1 MSGVEM
7 SRIRFRASRVEKAEA
22 AASVDLGREK
32 AEVVKALML
41 GVDEPRSTPA
51 GEFKALQVLSNAGGL
66 MPPYDPE
73 ILIKWYELSA
83 ALRPNIDAYATSIDS
98 YGHRFVPAVDLE
110 AEDVDTQVAD
120 ILYARKMAESGGVEI
135 GPDDFDPTPEEVQA
149 EKARLRIL
157 ARRERNRLTSF
168 FQGCGGTK
176 SFIRLRR
183 LTRTDLEVTGNAY
196 WEVLRNRANA
206 IARFEHIPSYL
217 TRLLPLSE
225 DAVDVPEFERV
236 TPVDFEEV
244 RTRRKVRR
252 YVELEEATQV
262 ATFFKEFGDTRL
274 MSSRSGVFYRT
285 PADMAAAE
293 GDVRPA
299 TEIIHFKI
307 DWPNSPYGVP
317 RWVGA
322 YPEVA
327 GSRAA
332 SEVNYLYF
340 DNKSVPPLAMLV
352 SGGRL
357 KAGVA
362 DRIQNYIEEKLKGR
376 ANFNKIMLVEA
387 ESDGKTG
394 AQARIE
400 LKSLNDVNQKDGL
413 FQGYDERNLDKI
425 GAQFRVPR
433 LLRGDTRDF
442 NRATAEAAMRLTE
455 EQVFGPEREDFD
467 WLINVRLFP
476 AMGIRFWR
484 FQSLTPVTKDP
495 ERLGKLIALLAGAGV
510 ILPKEGRRLA
520 ADVFNA
526 DLPDIKEPWASRP
539 IAFTLAGIQ
548 TGGSADGS
556 PTAKAGGD
564 RLLEEAKNLL
574 ALSERLRS
582 EQEALQERRMKMA
595 REMVGAGEPDM
606 ILSIPKDEWDAWIL
620 PTRDVA

>member
-1 MSGVEM
+1 MGNGT
-7 SRIRFRASRVEKAEA
+7 RRTAQ
-22 AASVDLGREK
+22 VDLGGSDDLGRTRS
-32 AEVVKALML
+32 EVVKALML
-41 GVDEPRSTPA
+41 GVDEARSTPA

-66 MPPYDPE
+66 LPPYDPE

-98 YGHRFVPAVDLE
+98 YGHRFVPAVDLD

-120 ILYARKMAESGGVEI
+120 ILYARAMAASGGVELR
-135 GPDDFDPTPEEVQA
+135 PDDFEPTAEEVAA
-149 EKARLRIL
+149 EKARLKVL
-157 ARRERNRLTSF
+157 ARRERNRLVSF

-176 SFIRLRR
+176 SFVRLRR
-183 LTRTDLEVTGNAY
+183 QTRTDLEVTGNAY
-196 WEVLRNRANA
+196 WEVLRNRAGA
-206 IARFEHIPSYL
+206 IARFEYVPSYL

-225 DAVDVPEFERV
+225 EATDVPEFERV
-236 TPVDFEEV
+236 TPVDYEEV
-244 RTRRKVRR
+244 TTRRKVRR
-252 YVELEEATQV
+252 YVQLEEATQV

-274 MSSRSGVFYRT
+274 MSSRSGRYYAT
-285 PADMAAAE
+285 PADLKAAE
-293 GDVRPA
+293 GDAPAA
-299 TEIIHFKI
+299 TEILHFKI

-322 YPEVA
+322 YPEVG

-340 DNKSVPPLAMLV
+340 DNKSVPPLAMLI

-362 DRIQNYIEEKLKGR
+362 DRVENYIKDKLNGR

-387 ESDGKTG
+387 ESDGKSG
-394 AQARIE
+394 GQVRIE

-413 FQGYDERNLDKI
+413 FQNYDERNLDKI

-442 NRATAEAAMRLTE
+442 NRATADAAMRLTE
-455 EQVFGPEREDFD
+455 EQVFAPEREDFD
-467 WLINVRLFP
+467 WLVNVRLFP

-495 ERLGKLIALLAGAGV
+495 ERLGKLIALLGGAGFL
-510 ILPKEGRRLA
+510 LPKEGRRLA
-520 ADVFNA
+520 SDVFNA

-548 TGGSADGS
+548 TGGSADGA
-556 PTAKAGGD
+556 PTAKAD
-564 RLLEEAKNLL
+564 ASLLEEARSLL
-574 ALSERLRS
+574 NLSERLRS
-582 EQEALQERRMKMA
+582 EQEALQERRMAMA
-595 REMVGAGEPDM
+595 REMVSAGEPDTV
-606 ILSIPKDEWDAWIL
+606 LQVPKAEWDAWIE